1 MEKKSKPICRRVS
14 GHESEERACP
24 GSWRGGVAG
33 GPAGDGVAG
42 AGELGLAGGGGG
54 EQLEPAANL
63 LLQQFQL
70 AEGTAQQGVDS

>member
-1 MEKKSKPICRRVS
+1 MSGQLARR
-14 GHESEERACP
+14 
-24 GSWRGGVAG
+24 GSWRASWGR
-33 GPAGDGVAG
+33 VAG

-54 EQLEPAANL
+54 EQLEPAASL